1 MKNVSSDNYS
11 SYYKFSFLQDEKV
24 PKKTS
29 GEESDTFNIV
39 SWNVAGLHAAVK
51 KDLCKSVI
59 DMNPDVMCLQETKT
73 SLKKQPP
80 PDIAE
85 KLKAMIE
92 ILSLLI
98 FSTIFMKLSYLNY
111 FKCKSFKRLGN
122 IDISTTVLLR
132 TVTPVRLRLM
142 KLYIYL
148 LCLSHFK
155 ANITLYF
162 RCGSLV

>member
-1 MKNVSSDNYS
+1 
-11 SYYKFSFLQDEKV
+11 
-24 PKKTS
+24 
-29 GEESDTFNIV
+29 
-39 SWNVAGLHAAVK
+39 
-51 KDLCKSVI
+51 
-59 DMNPDVMCLQETKT
+59 MNPDVMCLQETKT

-132 TVTPVRLRLM
+132 TVTPVRLRLI
-142 KLYIYL
+142 K
-148 LCLSHFK
+148 
-155 ANITLYF
+155 
-162 RCGSLV
+162 

>member
-1 MKNVSSDNYS
+1 
-11 SYYKFSFLQDEKV
+11 
-24 PKKTS
+24 
-29 GEESDTFNIV
+29 
-39 SWNVAGLHAAVK
+39 
-51 KDLCKSVI
+51 
-59 DMNPDVMCLQETKT
+59 MNPDVMCLQETKT

-85 KLKAMIE
+85 KLKAMIV
-92 ILSLLI
+92 ILSLFI

-111 FKCKSFKRLGN
+111 FKCISFKRLGN

-132 TVTPVRLRLM
+132 MVTPVRLRLM